1 MPADDVENTPDLSIS
16 PEKVCCIIAKAREF
30 DRTAD

>member
-1 MPADDVENTPDLSIS
+1 MPADDVENTSIS